1 MDILNENEILESD
14 EQSYNHFKKDPE
26 INVISKEEFERRTTK
41 VFHLLW
47 QALSKSFGPYGAPT
61 IIYNYPY
68 NHVTKDGYTIMKN
81 LSMNVVE
88 SRIDEAIK
96 QMAADICGRLN
107 YSVGDGTTSAIIA
120 TNSIYEQ
127 YMENKDTFKSK
138 FILPRDIIHKYEK
151 IKDDVSKELD
161 TYVQQIQS
169 DDRDVLKKNIADVV
183 YISSNGDEVFTEY
196 ISDLYKELGTP
207 SIICRLAP
215 DGVTKKTL
223 INGYKYELVLNDK
236 LYINNDENTMYIKDA
251 DVVIFA
257 TKITSR
263 TYNSILKPLNLESK
277 VRGRHLIVV
286 APSYDENMLVQTVVP
301 EFNNEYKNTHK
312 VNMVLT
318 TYRAISAHTRKLV
331 TDFAVLMNTIVI
343 DRAKEEDIINKLS
356 SGLNINQVFNIDGRT
371 IDGLRCI
378 AFKGEQ
384 SATFIKGIDE
394 LPEGVTAL
402 SDEFELVEDF
412 VDLGYVKECNLGLKE
427 SIFLD
432 MVYDEEK
439 YQAILK
445 DAKLDLEE
453 KEKKY
458 QKLGTFNIEVSQ
470 AQERLYALNLKMG
483 VIEVGADSELSQALI
498 KDAVDDAIRAASSA
512 FKYGVVNGCN
522 TNLIQS
528 ITTLWEKEED
538 PINKLLLDI
547 LRKGF
552 INVYK
557 TVIMNAF
564 EDIKLPLI
572 VNRLLTDKEQEMDN
586 FLDMWMTDG
595 NMGSPF
601 YAFTDKI
608 RYMLEDRIKDYSEI
622 FDDKEIL
629 KKSIEMAI
637 HEKPDFDE
645 SKFDNATPI
654 NSTDFPYYIS
664 VHEVL
669 INYSL
674 LTGKVF
680 DISKFKYSDDI
691 INSVQT
697 DKEILKATIDLITL
711 LIVGN
716 QVVITQ
722 KDY

>member
-14 EQSYNHFKKDPE
+14 EKSYNHFKKDPE

-445 DAKLDLEE
+445 DAKLVLEE

-552 INVYK
+552 IKVYK